1 MEEKDFMEMRNQINL
16 LKNKL
21 NQQEI
26 INNRLIKSSMRDK
39 QQEINRKGI
48 KTSIIAAI
56 AIPLWIGV
64 HYATGIS
71 WALAIATSAMMI
83 FCIAAT
89 WYCHYPINKAGL
101 LSSDVKTVARA
112 FAQVKHMYHIWITRF
127 TPTLILPWLAW
138 VCYEYQEV
146 LPVPAEQKYFLYAA
160 ILGGAFIGFLIGYRI
175 HCKVV
180 NACQE
185 IIDQL
190 EEV

>member
-16 LKNKL
+16 LKGKL

-26 INNRLIKSSMRDK
+26 VNNRLIRASMRDK
-39 QQEINRKGI
+39 QQEINRKAI
-48 KTSIIAAI
+48 KMSAI
-56 AIPLWIGV
+56 GVLAIPLWIGI
-64 HYATGIS
+64 HYTSGIS
-71 WALAIATSAMMI
+71 WALALTTCAMMI

-101 LSSDVKTVARA
+101 FSGDVKTVANA

-127 TPTLILPWLAW
+127 APTLILPWLAW

-146 LPVPAEQKYFLYAA
+146 LPFPTEQKWITYA
-160 ILGGAFIGFLIGYRI
+160 IVLGGALCGFLLGYNMHR
-175 HCKVV
+175 KVV
-180 NACQE
+180 NTCQE
-185 IIDQL
+185 VIDQL